1 MATGGLRALCDAGIA
16 CALSLIAALRQ
27 SRARHEPGGVYYGWR
42 LRRFRVQ
49 VGGSL
54 PMAERLGARN
64 VAST

>member
-1 MATGGLRALCDAGIA
+1 LL
-16 CALSLIAALRQ
+16 LSGKVELDMNT
-27 SRARHEPGGVYYGWR
+27 GGVYYGWR

-54 PMAERLGARN
+54 PMAERLGARK